1 MHELLALGRERAE
14 LRKGARSHVRIGRG
28 GVIPVAG
35 ALHGAGGVDTRA
47 DGLRRFPGRWLGELV
62 KVQRRHLDD
71 DVDAVEQR
79 AGYARMV
86 AAHVARRAAAAP
98 RGMPVPAAL
107 AGVHGAHEHEAA
119 RIRHGAGRA
128 RDGDAAV
135 LERLAHRLEHGGRKL
150 RQLIEKEHAVVGKAH
165 LTRLQR
171 AAAAGHGDVRHRVV
185 RGAKRPDTHDGIVRR
200 RETEDG
206 IDLRGL
212 DHFGAVHRGQNGR
225 QALGEHGLARARR
238 SDEQDVVPARC
249 RYLKRALDVLLRLDL
264 GKIDRKVRRGR
275 KRRRRHGRDGLVP
288 AQMVHELRD
297 VLDRVH
303 GHALG
308 KGGLGRVARRDKE
321 LPETDLFGRE
331 RHRERAG
338 DGADL
343 PREAH
348 LAEERRRRRRLAD
361 LPRGAQ
367 DAQQHRQVIERAGL
381 ARVRR
386 GEVHRQAADRKLHAV
401 GLDGAAHALARL
413 LDGRIRQADDI
424 KPRQTVGHVALHAH
438 GVAAHT
444 AAAEG
449 LDLGQQTVRLLS
461 RTRPRR

>member
-1 MHELLALGRERAE
+1 M
-14 LRKGARSHVRIGRG
+14 
-28 GVIPVAG
+28 
-35 ALHGAGGVDTRA
+35 
-47 DGLRRFPGRWLGELV
+47 RR
-62 KVQRRHLDD
+62 
-71 DVDAVEQR
+71 
-79 AGYARMV
+79 
-86 AAHVARRAAAAP
+86 
-98 RGMPVPAAL
+98 
-107 AGVHGAHEHEAA
+107 
-119 RIRHGAGRA
+119 
-128 RDGDAAV
+128 
-135 LERLAHRLEHGGRKL
+135 
-150 RQLIEKEHAVVGKAH
+150 
-165 LTRLQR
+165 
-171 AAAAGHGDVRHRVV
+171 RHRVV
-185 RGAKRPDTHDGIVRR
+185 RGAKRPDTHDGVVRR

-206 IDLRGL
+206 VDLRSL

-238 SDEQDVVPARC
+238 SDEQDVVPAGGGH
-249 RYLKRALDVLLRLDL
+249 LERALDVLLRLDL
-264 GKIDRKVRRGR
+264 GKIDRKRRRG
-275 KRRRRHGRDGLVP
+275 HGRDGLVP

-308 KGGLGRVARRDKE
+308 KGGLGRVAAGTKSSLR
-321 LPETDLFGRE
+321 PICSAASAIVSAPVTGRIS
-331 RHRERAG
+331 
-338 DGADL
+338 

-461 RTRPRR
+461 RTRPRPNAGAPSLGFWVYASVSAPCRRRRRCAAPQAGAARRCRARPS